1 MSSGKLAV
9 VILAAGRGTRLRSR
23 QAKVLHRAGGLPLV
37 EHVVRATLPLGAP
50 VFAVVGY
57 QAEAVASLVEPLGVR
72 PVVQQPQQGTGDA
85 LRAARGV
92 LGGFEEVLVV
102 PGDAP
107 LVQTDTLAA
116 LVQARRVADA
126 SGSVLTAVLERPEG
140 YGSIVRGPDDSVVA
154 IVEAAA
160 GPPGPRE
167 VNSGMYCFRLAEL
180 WPCLEELR
188 PENPHREFY
197 LTDVVEGLVRRGG
210 RVVAVAAA
218 AEEILGCNTRAELAE
233 ADRLLRRRKLAE
245 LMEAGVSVYLPD
257 TVLVD
262 PAVEVGPDTILEPAV
277 QLLGSTRVGAGCTI
291 ATGCVLVDT
300 VVEDGAVIR
309 PHSVLVASRIGAG
322 AVVGPMA
329 HLRDGAVLEPGARVG
344 NFVEVKNSRLGSA
357 ARALHLSYLGDAA
370 IGAGTNIGAG
380 TITCNYDGVRKN
392 RTDIGERVFVGSGTE
407 LVAPVRVGDGAY
419 IAAGST
425 ITEDVPADALAIA
438 RARQVN
444 KPGWARRRRAEQ
456 AAAAEPAAPP
466 AAPRQRKAAAPRRR
480 G

>member
-23 QAKVLHRAGGLPLV
+23 QAKVLHRAGGLPLI

-57 QAEAVASLVEPLGVR
+57 QAEAVAALVEPRGVR
-72 PVVQQPQQGTGDA
+72 TVVQQPQQGTGDA
-85 LRAARGV
+85 LRAARAV
-92 LGGFEEVLVV
+92 LDGFEEVLVV

-116 LVQARRVADA
+116 LVQARRLADA
-126 SGSVLTAVLERPEG
+126 S
-140 YGSIVRGPDDSVVA
+140 GSIVRGPDGSVVA
-154 IVEAAA
+154 ILEAAA

-233 ADRLLRRRKLAE
+233 ADRLLRRRKLAA

-322 AVVGPMA
+322 AV
-329 HLRDGAVLEPGARVG
+329 
-344 NFVEVKNSRLGSA
+344 
-357 ARALHLSYLGDAA
+357 
-370 IGAGTNIGAG
+370 
-380 TITCNYDGVRKN
+380 
-392 RTDIGERVFVGSGTE
+392 
-407 LVAPVRVGDGAY
+407 
-419 IAAGST
+419 
-425 ITEDVPADALAIA
+425 
-438 RARQVN
+438 
-444 KPGWARRRRAEQ
+444 
-456 AAAAEPAAPP
+456 
-466 AAPRQRKAAAPRRR
+466 
-480 G
+480 